1 MTSAERFFINS
12 ILVTLVKTDIENE
25 EPTIHT
31 KDILFYFVY
40 WSCSTCKRSVKKP
53 FMIYQ
58 PKQLME
64 NYSIS
69 LYLKGKKC

>member
-31 KDILFYFVY
+31 KDILFYSVY
-40 WSCSTCKRSVKKP
+40 WSRSTSKSSVKN
-53 FMIYQ
+53 
-58 PKQLME
+58 L
-64 NYSIS
+64 
-69 LYLKGKKC
+69 L